1 MVVDSLAKNGDAV
14 SLRFDCKLS
23 GNMHCDEHVFNAEQR
38 DSWRFDCKLSGNMHC
53 DAAKVYEATTHVVFD
68 CKLSGNMH
76 CDYLMEQSYH
86 MERLRLIAS

>member
-1 MVVDSLAKNGDAV
+1 
-14 SLRFDCKLS
+14 
-23 GNMHCDEHVFNAEQR
+23 MHCDEHVFNAEQR